1 MVPFELLEIFTQLQQ
16 PETRLQGL
24 QALAT
29 FTQSAE
35 VRLFGKD
42 TEIGVFL
49 PAQGLPQT
57 MRHGTRWHAFLKQ
70 VAAHRFFTATLPA
83 ANGNEQL
90 ACGIADRPGFAI
102 LVCLG
107 VELSGALRDQIAAV
121 LPLVGTKLV
130 VERAAQFAEGH
141 AAAARDAN
149 RHANSLNVALDT
161 SRREL
166 QKAFER
172 AEREL
177 ASRREAEQKLR
188 EVDRRKDEFLAMLA
202 HELRNPLAPISTA
215 AELLALFA
223 QDEKRVRQAAEIITR
238 QVQHMK
244 ALVDDLLDV
253 SRVTRGL
260 VQLEKED
267 LDLKLIVN
275 AAIEQARPLIESH
288 KHVLTM
294 WIGAEPLPVHGDR
307 TRLIQAISN
316 LLNNAAKYTPQGGE
330 IALRIEAQ
338 DASICISV
346 TDNGVGIEPAL
357 LPTVFDLFTQAK
369 RTPDRSQGGLGI
381 GLALVKSIVDLHGGQ
396 VVAQSDGP
404 GKGSTFSIMLPRLE
418 KELASLTQAQR
429 DLALSAQMALRVLI
443 VDDNLDA
450 AQTLAGLLEAYG
462 HDVTVKANAKG
473 ALSEAEQKAYQLFIL
488 DIGLPDMDGYE
499 LVRRLHQCETSQNAV
514 FIALSGYGQPHD
526 RALSRTAGFD
536 HHLVKPV
543 DTQQLMM
550 ILSEIGR

>member
-1 MVPFELLEIFTQLQQ
+1 MVPFELIEIFTQLQQ
-16 PETRLQGL
+16 PETRPQGL

-29 FTQSAE
+29 FTQAAE

-57 MRHGTRWHAFLKQ
+57 MRHGARWHAFLKQ

-90 ACGIADRPGFAI
+90 ACGIADQPGLAI
-102 LVCLG
+102 LVCVG
-107 VELSGALRDQIAAV
+107 IELSSALRDQITAV
-121 LPLVGTKLV
+121 LPLVGAKLV
-130 VERAAQFAEGH
+130 VERAAQFAAGH

-149 RHANSLNVALDT
+149 RHASSLNVALDAN
-161 SRREL
+161 RREL

-215 AELLALFA
+215 AELLVLFA
-223 QDEKRVRQAAEIITR
+223 QDEKRVQQAAEIITR

-275 AAIEQARPLIESH
+275 AAVEQARPLIESRG
-288 KHVLTM
+288 HVLTM
-294 WIGAEPLPVHGDR
+294 WISAEPLPVHGDR
-307 TRLIQAISN
+307 TRLIQVISN
-316 LLNNAAKYTPQGGE
+316 LLNNAAKYTPQCGE
-330 IALRIEAQ
+330 IALRMEAQ
-338 DASICISV
+338 DALIRISV
-346 TDNGVGIEPAL
+346 RDNGGGIESAL
-357 LPTVFDLFTQAK
+357 LPTIFDLFTQAK
-369 RTPDRSQGGLGI
+369 RTLDRSQGGLGI

-396 VVAQSDGP
+396 VAVHSDGP
-404 GKGSTFSIMLPRLE
+404 EKGSTFSITLPRLE
-418 KELASLTQAQR
+418 KELASRTLAQ
-429 DLALSAQMALRVLI
+429 DNSALLPATSLRVLI

-450 AQTLAGLLEAYG
+450 AQTLAALLEAQG
-462 HDVTVKANAKG
+462 HDVTVRKNAEM
-473 ALSEAEQKAYQLFIL
+473 ALSEAERKAYQLFIL
-488 DIGLPDMDGYE
+488 DIGLPDMDGYN
-499 LVRRLHQCETSQNAV
+499 LAQRLHQCEASRDAV
-514 FIALSGYGQPHD
+514 FIALTGYGQLHD
-526 RALSRTAGFD
+526 RMLSKAAGFD
-536 HHLVKPV
+536 CHFVKPV
-543 DTQQLMM
+543 DTRQLIR
-550 ILSEIGR
+550 ILSGIGR